1 MTEQP
6 GIRAHTIGP
15 SENDGC
21 AVYLQPVSLGGSP
34 SSADEELHESNDHIG
49 QDKKS
54 HQSPCR
60 IGAIGTGVLPEGL
73 ARRTCGS
80 EGVPEVT
87 AGPAAPVQAGCTTV
101 A

>member
-21 AVYLQPVSLGGSP
+21 AAYLHPVSLGGSP
-34 SSADEELHESNDHIG
+34 ESADEELHESNDHIG

-54 HQSPCR
+54 HQIADSVRLGLVFSRKVLHAEHAVLRVCR
-60 IGAIGTGVLPEGL
+60 
-73 ARRTCGS
+73 R
-80 EGVPEVT
+80 
-87 AGPAAPVQAGCTTV
+87 
-101 A
+101 